1 MYYRLHRLDSQ
12 WLIQYTAVPTTATI
26 DRPATEIN
34 GVSCIALHR
43 AGPAIAIIAIPTK
56 IGGSI
61 CIFLDTLD
69 TSSSTTTF
77 IMRSGGSLV
86 IPNQSTQII
95 VVVDGVIQEFG
106 ASYVI
111 NESLLEFYNP
121 VLPGS
126 ELHVF
131 YWYGKDLEKILQGY
145 NFPLYDPSYVQYDDA
160 GNEVYKINKVLRKW
174 TWAPDY
180 APYDTIGVWEYG
192 SKPGANDTP
201 KKDASFIAPYYFTL
215 DARGPGG
222 PSKNEW
228 EPNTEPQSFLNPKLT
243 EFTLTDSMGGVFFN
257 LGDTFTRELWGDSLM
272 GILGFT
278 WEQYNSQNVNTKNN
292 HLSRLTNINIYD
304 QDKWITT
311 NSEVVATEVINYVMN
326 RFNATQYTSQ
336 IPTSKWLPTNAGY
349 GTGTWGY
356 QIPGG
361 AQQFTPNIVE
371 TTTSIEAVAEELP
384 KKMLQSYYTIRS
396 DIITENK
403 YYGGNAIYGRGRG
416 GGVKL
421 PVIAVVNKEN
431 GDGDFYFSSGENLQF
446 TITKPI
452 QLNHITT
459 SIHEPDGSVAQV
471 GDNCCVIYK
480 IQKQKKLDPNI
491 FEEIISNMKKSK
503 K

>member
-1 MYYRLHRLDSQ
+1 
-12 WLIQYTAVPTTATI
+12 
-26 DRPATEIN
+26 
-34 GVSCIALHR
+34 
-43 AGPAIAIIAIPTK
+43 
-56 IGGSI
+56 
-61 CIFLDTLD
+61 
-69 TSSSTTTF
+69 
-77 IMRSGGSLV
+77 
-86 IPNQSTQII
+86 
-95 VVVDGVIQEFG
+95 
-106 ASYVI
+106 
-111 NESLLEFYNP
+111 
-121 VLPGS
+121 
-126 ELHVF
+126 
-131 YWYGKDLEKILQGY
+131 
-145 NFPLYDPSYVQYDDA
+145 
-160 GNEVYKINKVLRKW
+160 
-174 TWAPDY
+174 
-180 APYDTIGVWEYG
+180 
-192 SKPGANDTP
+192 
-201 KKDASFIAPYYFTL
+201 
-215 DARGPGG
+215 
-222 PSKNEW
+222 
-228 EPNTEPQSFLNPKLT
+228 
-243 EFTLTDSMGGVFFN
+243 
-257 LGDTFTRELWGDSLM
+257 M